1 MYVIIACK
9 SNSFIGFSVF
19 FHYLF
24 LHLPSHSMRNSDV
37 DMQALLNDI
46 ELDIQELKYLMEII
60 SREPDSVLRGVA
72 RRNIVQMRGRLDAL
86 LELLDAKP
94 VIAADASESPENRP
108 VTETIEVVEIPP
120 LKETV
125 ADIPEENEEAAVAE
139 DSQETVEP
147 EPLHL
152 SEAVIEQVPTVKLDP
167 VADEKEE
174 VFESVSVP
182 QPEEPT
188 VKVETRVA
196 SSPILA
202 ERIKTAGDL
211 RRSISLNDSF
221 RFSREL
227 FGGSMEQMNNVLHQ
241 IGEMSSLDAALVFLS
256 SKIKV
261 DEENE
266 AMNDFVE
273 LLRKHFI

>member
-24 LHLPSHSMRNSDV
+24 LHLPSHSKRNSDV

-108 VTETIEVVEIPP
+108 VTETIEVVEIPA

-125 ADIPEENEEAAVAE
+125 ADIPEKNEEAAVAE

-147 EPLHL
+147 GPLSL
-152 SEAVIEQVPTVKLDP
+152 SEAVIEQVPTVELDP

-182 QPEEPT
+182 QSEEPT

-196 SSPILA
+196 SSPTLA
-202 ERIKTAGDL
+202 ARIKTAGDL